1 MRGLI
6 IFAIAAVALVPA
18 QADARLLGILKDKA
32 KASIIDAR
40 GLPIGTATV
49 AYSKKKHLLQ
59 VEISVKG
66 LARGEHGVHLHTVG
80 TCEGPKFV
88 SAGSHW
94 NPTTKM
100 HGMSN
105 EGGGHMGDLP
115 NMLVSKKGRGKLK
128 FDIASDTFSGD
139 NGLMDSDGAA
149 IVIHALSDD
158 QRTDPSGNSGDR
170 VACGV
175 LVGG

>member
-6 IFAIAAVALVPA
+6 ITSIAALALVA
-18 QADARLLGILKDKA
+18 VQADARLLGILKDKA

-59 VEISVKG
+59 VSIEARG
-66 LARGEHGVHLHTVG
+66 LSRGEHGVHLHMVG
-80 TCEGPKFV
+80 SCEGPKFT
-88 SAGSHW
+88 SAGAHW
-94 NPTTKM
+94 NPTSKM

-105 EGGGHMGDLP
+105 GEGGHMGDLP
-115 NMLVSKKGRGKLK
+115 NMLVGKNGKGKLK
-128 FDIASDTFSGD
+128 FDIPGDAFSGD
-139 NGLMDSDGAA
+139 DGLMDSDGAA

-175 LVGG
+175 LVQ